1 MRKGKVGERQS
12 ETEKIQDCV
21 GEREREELSKEGLVQ
36 EGIYLLNVNGKTLH
50 TQFGD
55 DVVVVVDIVVF

>member
-1 MRKGKVGERQS
+1 MCGRER
-12 ETEKIQDCV
+12 ER
-21 GEREREELSKEGLVQ
+21 EREREELSKEGLVQ

>member
-1 MRKGKVGERQS
+1 MRQRKYRIVWER
-12 ETEKIQDCV
+12 ER
-21 GEREREELSKEGLVQ
+21 EREREELSKEGLVQ

>member
-1 MRKGKVGERQS
+1 MRER
-12 ETEKIQDCV
+12 KYRIV
-21 GEREREELSKEGLVQ
+21 WERERERNKRERESDELSKEGLVQ